1 MEHDNLDDDEIND
14 ENKIRVELLKHGPY
28 GLNVEQIVQRV
39 FPDEYEEAVEDK
51 KALRTLKDRV
61 RRLLKNDPLI
71 NFRGSTRSRYFYFDK
86 SLFNEEIKRNLS
98 EIIDSFYI
106 SAELTYQGQSN
117 QPNDYF
123 RGNDFWLNLKKLE
136 KETYDFYYN
145 EETGQVN
152 DEAIDSYFWDR
163 ATKDIF
169 LEKWHVRSDNGEQT
183 KLLKN
188 KEIPYITDYWT
199 ITPNWMSM
207 KKITVE
213 IPNSIDI
220 ILEEIKILLEAAVGE
235 MEVDDMIVEELEIN
249 NYNPIYGELE
259 GAMHAGLLDGEK
271 LSRSQVIKFALLH
284 FYRTLK
290 SDQKIKLPNGYE
302 AFQD

>member
-1 MEHDNLDDDEIND
+1 MEHDNLDEDEIDDEA
-14 ENKIRVELLKHGPY
+14 KIRAELLIHGPY

-51 KALRTLKDRV
+51 KTLRTLKDRV
-61 RRLLKNDPLI
+61 RRLLKKDPLI

-98 EIIDSFYI
+98 ETIDSFYI

-152 DEAIDSYFWDR
+152 DRAIDSAFWNQ
-163 ATKDIF
+163 ATKHL
-169 LEKWHVRSDNGEQT
+169 LEGWHVRMDNGEQT
-183 KLLKN
+183 KLMKN
-188 KEIPYITDYWT
+188 KQIHYNTNYWIEI
-199 ITPNWMSM
+199 PNWMSM
-207 KKITVE
+207 KKITLE
-213 IPNSIDI
+213 IPKSIDI
-220 ILEEIKILLEAAVGE
+220 ILEEIKALLDASVGE
-235 MEVDDMIVEELEIN
+235 REVDEYMVRELNIKAN
-249 NYNPIYGELE
+249 NPIYTELE
-259 GAMHAGLLDGEK
+259 HAMEFDLLSREK